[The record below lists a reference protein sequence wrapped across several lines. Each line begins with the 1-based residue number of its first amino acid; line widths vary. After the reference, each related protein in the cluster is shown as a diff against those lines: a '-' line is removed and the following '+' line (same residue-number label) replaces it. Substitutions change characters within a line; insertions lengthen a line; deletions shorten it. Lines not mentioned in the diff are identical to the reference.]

1 MHVCLTHSSTYLKT
15 TQLVTQLSWTQF
27 TVMVLVVYV
36 GDLETSAQLT
46 SAEVL
51 RLKPLFWKTDKY
63 QEHTN

>member
-1 MHVCLTHSSTYLKT
+1 MHVCLTHSSTYLET
-15 TQLVTQLSWTQF
+15 TQLATQLSWTQF